1 MSRVDVLVVGDAN
14 PDLLLTGDTVPR
26 FGQAEQ
32 LLDSADL
39 VLGGSAAIVAAG
51 LARLGVRTAL
61 VAVVGADQFG
71 SFVLDRLRERGVDT
85 TAIVARDDV
94 PTGLSVVL
102 VKPRDRAIL
111 TLPGTIP
118 RLDASSVRAAV
129 ERLQPRHVH
138 LASYFLQPSL
148 AEDVPALLTW
158 LRSRGVTTSLD
169 TNWDPAER
177 WDSLADVLPNVS
189 VFLPNEEEALAVAAA
204 IAERTV
210 GTLDEA
216 GTVLSALGCRV
227 VVKAGAAGGIA
238 YEDARRSATA
248 PGLVVE
254 VVDTTGAGDSFDAG
268 YLAAMLGDA
277 ASEEERLRWAA
288 AAGSLSVRGTGG
300 TAAQAS
306 AEELSAALV

>member
-26 FGQAEQ
+26 FGQVEQ

-85 TAIVARDDV
+85 TAIVTRDDL

-102 VKPRDRAIL
+102 ANPGDRAIL

-118 RLDASSVRAAV
+118 RLDAATVRAAV
-129 ERLQPRHVH
+129 ERLGPRHVH

-148 AEDVPALLTW
+148 AADVPALLAW
-158 LRSRGVTTSLD
+158 LRARGVTTSLD
-169 TNWDPAER
+169 TNWDPAES

-189 VFLPNEEEALAVAAA
+189 VFLPNEEEALAVAGA
-204 IAERTV
+204 IADRTV

-216 GTVLSALGCRV
+216 GAVLSALGCRV

-238 YEDARRSATA
+238 YEGARRSAAA

-268 YLAAMLGDA
+268 YLAALLREV

-288 AAGSLSVRGTGG
+288 VAGSLSVRGAGG
-300 TAAQAS
+300 TATQAS
-306 AEELSAALV
+306 AEELSGSLV